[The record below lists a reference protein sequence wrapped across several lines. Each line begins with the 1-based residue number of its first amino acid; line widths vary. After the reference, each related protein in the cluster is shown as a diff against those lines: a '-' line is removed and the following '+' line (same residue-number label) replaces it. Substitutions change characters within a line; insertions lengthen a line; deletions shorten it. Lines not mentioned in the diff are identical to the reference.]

1 MNVTVNG
8 KSEQVDADVSLTSF
22 LHSRNLVATRVVVEL
37 NGEIVARERFGTTLL
52 GEGDRVE
59 VVHFVG
65 GG

>member
-8 KSEQVDADVSLTSF
+8 KSEQVGADDTLTTF
-22 LHSRNLVATRVVVEL
+22 LHSRNLVAQRVVVEL
-37 NGEIVARERFGTTLL
+37 NGEIVARERFGTTRL